1 MHQPINKSEE
11 NVVSTEASIVL
22 KLTFGKGKVIWMGEM
37 TAQNHQITAV
47 NTLLLDIFSIQ
58 THKYFALIAGQTGH
72 LAKLPNANLAEEYV
86 I

>member
-37 TAQNHQITAV
+37 TA
-47 NTLLLDIFSIQ
+47 
-58 THKYFALIAGQTGH
+58 
-72 LAKLPNANLAEEYV
+72 
-86 I
+86 